1 MVQETYLAIILGHY
15 QYVYGIPIRASLTDQ
30 AKCRTNLFNIL
41 KYSTIVY
48 IILWTKNIL
57 FPVQYQT
64 LVQHNMYNV
73 YIIIILQLWNV
84 LYTCSID
91 DIILIT
97 RTKFH
102 VNPLVYRYEQTEKQ
116 FSEVRKSLVTPDTQ
130 SLVFVDGRIATSS
143 VARLEQNGKQSS
155 GPVSSKHFLHLIICS
170 VYIQY
175 IHYPSTY
182 LPTRNE

>member
-1 MVQETYLAIILGHY
+1 M
-15 QYVYGIPIRASLTDQ
+15 
-30 AKCRTNLFNIL
+30 
-41 KYSTIVY
+41 
-48 IILWTKNIL
+48 

-64 LVQHNMYNV
+64 LDHHHNMYNV
-73 YIIIILQLWNV
+73 YIIIILQLWHV
-84 LYTCSID
+84 LYTRYIN

-97 RTKFH
+97 TTTFK

-170 VYIQY
+170 VCTIYTILAH
-175 IHYPSTY
+175 ICPPATNNAHPVN
-182 LPTRNE
+182 TRAAVQMYTRT